1 MNYITAQN
9 LLEHLGKSELRMSII
24 GKLDADLDA
33 DLLSLVVTGGDITAF
48 QAEPISEA
56 NRALTLINNAITAS
70 TNLMNG
76 YIPKR
81 HNLPLASEVVA
92 SSPLPGISIKLVRY
106 ELALTINDQL
116 SNDKKEALQQLR
128 DIAKGLI
135 VLGSED
141 PQNTQAAGTVR
152 VSRNNQSS
160 LTDGFGR

>member
-24 GKLDADLDA
+24 GKLDADIDA

-56 NRALTLINNAITAS
+56 NRALTLINNAIEAS

-135 VLGSED
+135 VLGGED
-141 PQNTQAAGTVR
+141 PQNTAKGGTVR
-152 VSRNNQSS
+152 VSRSNQSS